1 MFTGL
6 LLSLAGAVVIAEAKT
21 YTKLISEMSELVKD
35 VQVIV
40 EKGDELIAQY
50 ICHAEDCTYT
60 PNTVGQLTEES
71 GYLVLTMQNISP
83 FDRFDAFKLDK
94 SGKTTLLK
102 DFTLDEGENFEN
114 LFDLI
119 AAKNYG

>member
-21 YTKLISEMSELVKD
+21 YTKPICKMSDLRED
-35 VQVIV
+35 VQVTV

-50 ICHAEDCTYT
+50 ICHAGDCTYT
-60 PNTVGQLTEES
+60 PNTVGRLTEES

-83 FDRFDAFKLDK
+83 FDRFDAFKWDK

-119 AAKNYG
+119 ATKNYG